1 MGVAAGL
8 ARHCRAAWEW
18 FDDRTGTSRLVGPL
32 ARHLVPA
39 GSTWW
44 YVFGSATLVA
54 FILQVV
60 TGVALAFSYV
70 PSSGQAYDSL
80 KFITLTA
87 PLGHLLRG
95 AHYFGAS
102 AMVLFIGV
110 HAIRTFLFAAYKYPR
125 EMGWLS
131 GAVLLLLTMLMGFT
145 GQLLRW
151 DQNAV
156 WSVIVAAEQAGRV
169 PVVGKYLVSFVLGG
183 DTIGGS
189 TLSRFFALHVFL
201 VPAMIFALLALHLF
215 LVVRNGI
222 SEPPVAGRPVDPKT
236 YRRWYHDMLS
246 RDGVPFWPDA
256 MWRDVLFAV
265 GMVAVILLLA
275 DVIGPPKLG
284 LPPDPAII
292 NASPA
297 PDWYLLWYF
306 GVLAV
311 LPHGAEPYVIVGGP
325 LLAGLVL
332 LAVPFLSNR
341 GERHP
346 RRRPWAVAIV
356 LVIVLMVGGFW
367 WLAERHPWVP
377 DFGVQP
383 LAAATVGPLSDSAA
397 AGLDLFNTHGCHYC
411 HSIAGSGGHRGP
423 ALDHVGDR
431 VSAAGLAER
440 IAVGGYNMP
449 AYGSTLTTQQID
461 QLVAFLETRREAPSR

>member
-1 MGVAAGL
+1 MGL
-8 ARHCRAAWEW
+8 WRAVQRGSRGAWEW
-18 FDDRTGTSRLVGPL
+18 FDDRTGTSRLFSPL
-32 ARHLVPA
+32 ARHLVPP
-39 GSTWW
+39 GSKWW

-54 FILQVV
+54 FVLQVV

-131 GAVLLLLTMLMGFT
+131 GAALLLLTMLMGFT

-156 WSVIVAAEQAGRV
+156 WSVVVAAEQAGRV
-169 PVVGKYLVSFVLGG
+169 PGVGKYLVQFVLGG

-201 VPAMIFALLALHLF
+201 VPAIIFAILALHLF

-222 SEPPVAGRPVDPKT
+222 SEPPVARRPVDPAT
-236 YRRWYHDMLS
+236 YRHWYHDML
-246 RDGVPFWPDA
+246 RREGVPFWPDSV
-256 MWRDVLFAV
+256 WRDVVFGVVVVVGIFA
-265 GMVAVILLLA
+265 LA
-275 DVIGPPKLG
+275 EFVGPPKLG

-325 LLAGLVL
+325 LLAGVVL
-332 LAVPFLSNR
+332 LAVPFISNR
-341 GERHP
+341 GERSP
-346 RRRPWAVAIV
+346 RRRPWAVAVV
-356 LVIVLMVGGFW
+356 LAIVLMVGGFW
-367 WLAERHPWVP
+367 WLAARHPWVP

-383 LAAATVGPLSDSAA
+383 LQASAVGPLAEPASR
-397 AGLDLFNTHGCHYC
+397 GLELFNARGCHYC
-411 HSIAGSGGHRGP
+411 HNIAGSGGHRGP
-423 ALDHVGDR
+423 ALDRVGDR
-431 VSAAGLAER
+431 LTAASMAER

-449 AYGSTLTTQQID
+449 AYGSTLTAQQIED
-461 QLVAFLETRREAPSR
+461 LVAFLRTRSEAAPR